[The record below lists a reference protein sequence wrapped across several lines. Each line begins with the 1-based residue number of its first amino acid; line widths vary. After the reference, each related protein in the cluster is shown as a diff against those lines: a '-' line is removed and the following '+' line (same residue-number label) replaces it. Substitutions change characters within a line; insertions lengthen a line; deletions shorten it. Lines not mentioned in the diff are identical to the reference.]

1 MHSVVRYVSLLSR
14 VLDQHLEE
22 VQAGLIVAQG
32 LFGGLGVE
40 HELAVI
46 LGVELHA
53 EAERLILTLDRLDDL
68 HTVDRRRADDG
79 EVRALNA
86 ADRLVVPG
94 GNVLQLRGA
103 DDLIEP
109 LGGVL
114 IDDHIVAGIGAVR
127 RADGHS
133 VRVVVGRAL
142 LLIVVGDILDE
153 RAAGD
158 DGHHLLAAADRER
171 RHVFFKAVG
180 HEHAVGDIARGVDLF
195 ALVLFLLG
203 DLEQ

>member
-1 MHSVVRYVSLLSR
+1 MHSVVRYVSLLAR

-79 EVRALNA
+79 EVRALTPPTP
-86 ADRLVVPG
+86 VVPEE
-94 GNVLQLRGA
+94 RSSA
-103 DDLIEP
+103 P
-109 LGGVL
+109 
-114 IDDHIVAGIGAVR
+114 
-127 RADGHS
+127 
-133 VRVVVGRAL
+133 GRPR
-142 LLIVVGDILDE
+142 IL
-153 RAAGD
+153 
-158 DGHHLLAAADRER
+158 
-171 RHVFFKAVG
+171 
-180 HEHAVGDIARGVDLF
+180 
-195 ALVLFLLG
+195 
-203 DLEQ
+203 